1 MKSVFKSKRKRRH
14 REKGRGH
21 VTEAE
26 TGVKQLQAE
35 EHLEPP
41 QAGGGERL
49 LSRGSSPSNTSVLN
63 FQAPDL

>member
-41 QAGGGERL
+41 QAGGRKK
-49 LSRGSSPSNTSVLN
+49 
-63 FQAPDL
+63 D